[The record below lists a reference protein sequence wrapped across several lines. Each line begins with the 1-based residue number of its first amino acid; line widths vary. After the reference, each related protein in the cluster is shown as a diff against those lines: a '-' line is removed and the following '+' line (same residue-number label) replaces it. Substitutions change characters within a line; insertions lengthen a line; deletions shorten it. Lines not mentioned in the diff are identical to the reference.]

1 VSGYDSALEEVTKRR
16 SKRRST
22 RSGDNEA
29 INTGEVKR
37 SKWIGEIL
45 AESV

>member
-1 VSGYDSALEEVTKRR
+1 VSGYDSALEEVT
-16 SKRRST
+16 KRRST